1 MRAAHSLDGVWQARL
16 ERIESQPVDNYAQGN
31 SPRGGEPLLISE
43 WGNWALPDPARA
55 RERSG
60 GRDPH
65 WFGKANHPLLDDMK
79 TVAGFEER
87 FERLGLDPT
96 ATLLLNRLVD
106 IVRAG

>member
-1 MRAAHSLDGVWQARL
+1 
-16 ERIESQPVDNYAQGN
+16 
-31 SPRGGEPLLISE
+31 
-43 WGNWALPDPARA
+43 
-55 RERSG
+55 
-60 GRDPH
+60 
-65 WFGKANHPLLDDMK
+65 MK

>member
-1 MRAAHSLDGVWQARL
+1 MRAAHSLDGAWQARL
-16 ERIESQPVDNYAQGN
+16 ELIESQPVGNYAQGN
-31 SPRGGEPLLISE
+31 SP
-43 WGNWALPDPARA
+43 
-55 RERSG
+55 RSG

-87 FERLGLDPT
+87 FERLGPDPT